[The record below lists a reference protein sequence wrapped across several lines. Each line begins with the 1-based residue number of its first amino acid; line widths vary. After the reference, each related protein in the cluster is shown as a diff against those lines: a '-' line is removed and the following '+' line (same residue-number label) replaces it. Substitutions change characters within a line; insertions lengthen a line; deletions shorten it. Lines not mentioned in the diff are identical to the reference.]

1 MFTNVNKVKM
11 KKRFQIWLDSNDI
24 NATKLA
30 EKIDVSRATI
40 SHILSGR
47 NKPSIDLLDKILRKY
62 PDFNLNWLVSGIGNM
77 INDNQKILNKK
88 NIQKVM
94 VFYDDASFD
103 ELIN

>member
-11 KKRFQIWLDSNDI
+11 NKRFQIWLDSNHI